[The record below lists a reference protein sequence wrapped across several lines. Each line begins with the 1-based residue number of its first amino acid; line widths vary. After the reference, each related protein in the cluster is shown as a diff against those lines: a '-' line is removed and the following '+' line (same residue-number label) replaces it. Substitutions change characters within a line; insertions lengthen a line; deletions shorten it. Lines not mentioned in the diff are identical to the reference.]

1 MSGPGSSPSNSSDL
15 AALRAMC
22 AEAMSNLPA
31 ADDVYAEKV
40 APGVVLALIE
50 YVEAN
55 EAYVSNSFLVFERR
69 ADSASLA
76 SPLLR
81 FEAARSAL
89 GLTKKGDTDA

>member
-1 MSGPGSSPSNSSDL
+1 MTGPGSSPSNVPDL
-15 AALRAMC
+15 AALRAVC
-22 AEAMSNLPA
+22 VEAMSNLPP

-40 APGVVLALIE
+40 APGSVLALIE

-89 GLTKKGDTDA
+89 GFTKKGGTDA

>member
-1 MSGPGSSPSNSSDL
+1 MTGPSLDL
-15 AALRAMC
+15 DALRAVC
-22 AEAMSNLPA
+22 VEAMSNLPP

-40 APGVVLALIE
+40 APEIVLALVE

-69 ADSASLA
+69 ADTASLA

-89 GLTKKGDTDA
+89 GLTNEEANDA

>member
-1 MSGPGSSPSNSSDL
+1 MPESPDL
-15 AALRAMC
+15 GALRAVC
-22 AEAMSNLPA
+22 VEAMSNLPP

-40 APGVVLALIE
+40 APEIVLALIE

-55 EAYVSNSFLVFERR
+55 EAYTANSFLVFERR

-81 FEAARSAL
+81 LEAARRSL
-89 GLTKKGDTDA
+89 GFGETTDA